1 MVFDGFRA
9 DTLFI
14 EEFDGRAEEVMEGS
28 PFAAIEFIKSGDDK
42 GFVYSLVTKPL
53 SDMRPVF
60 LFTVRVIV
68 FVIGSGAREAD
79 GLFSLREVP
88 QEMLVE
94 EPGTV
99 IGIEA

>member
-42 GFVYSLVTKPL
+42 GFV
-53 SDMRPVF
+53 
-60 LFTVRVIV
+60 
-68 FVIGSGAREAD
+68 
-79 GLFSLREVP
+79 
-88 QEMLVE
+88 
-94 EPGTV
+94 
-99 IGIEA
+99 